1 MRTVFLTPLTSYNYS
16 TCYLPGFNTSPPI
29 IAVFCEC
36 VAVEMFQLRF
46 LSATGKPNEAVVTSV
61 SNGYYSDHY
70 NLTWSV
76 HCYSKID
83 QYRISYRKSIVSSMS
98 VSVRSIAIL
107 LLDWNSSPI
116 ITNGNDQP
124 RPKPVKTCVVA
135 MP

>member
-1 MRTVFLTPLTSYNYS
+1 MTPLTAYNHS
-16 TCYLPGFNTSPPI
+16 TCYLPGLNTSPPI
-29 IAVFCEC
+29 IAVFWKC
-36 VAVEMFQLRF
+36 VAVKMFQLRF

-98 VSVRSIAIL
+98 VSERSIAIL

-124 RPKPVKTCVVA
+124 KPKAIKTCVVA

>member
-1 MRTVFLTPLTSYNYS
+1 MTPLTSYNYS
-16 TCYLPGFNTSPPI
+16 TCYLPGLNASPPI
-29 IAVFCEC
+29 IAVF
-36 VAVEMFQLRF
+36 VAVQMFQLRF

-98 VSVRSIAIL
+98 VSVKSIAIF

-124 RPKPVKTCVVA
+124 RPKAVKTCVVA